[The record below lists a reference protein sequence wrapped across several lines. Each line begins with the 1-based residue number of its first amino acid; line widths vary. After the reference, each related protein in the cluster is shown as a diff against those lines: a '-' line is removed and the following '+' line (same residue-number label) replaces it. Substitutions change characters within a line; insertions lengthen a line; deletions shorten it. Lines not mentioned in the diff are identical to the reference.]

1 MESISISTLRSKN
14 VACYCLMQAN
24 GIHRSLALEGGEGL
38 IQAERAQVVDDEA
51 SDDRTGSL
59 FTKRSQHRVS
69 ALLLR
74 MGLWREDCSID
85 LATHNLLLDQ
95 GTPTASHKARHRFHS
110 P

>member
-1 MESISISTLRSKN
+1 
-14 VACYCLMQAN
+14 MQAN

-38 IQAERAQVVDDEA
+38 IQAERAQVVDDKA
-51 SDDRTGSL
+51 SDDRTGPL
-59 FTKRSQHRVS
+59 FTKCSQHRVS

-95 GTPTASHKARHRFHS
+95 GTPTTSHKARHRFHS